1 MPRGLGCD
9 EDADEGTDEGT
20 DEGLT
25 GMRYRVTSGTLT
37 VQARSRIHDTTTV
50 WNRITGEIVA
60 DPDTLATARPG
71 ETTARFEVDMTAFD
85 AGDFLKNRKL
95 RKDFDLAG
103 HPTASFGLGRLT
115 DVVRDGPNFTAT
127 AEGVLSWRGRTLG
140 LVLAGRGK
148 LDEMG
153 VSASATFELDIRTL
167 GLSAP
172 RFFVFKIEDAVT
184 ARVTLQG
191 VVAT

>member
-1 MPRGLGCD
+1 
-9 EDADEGTDEGT
+9 
-20 DEGLT
+20 
-25 GMRYRVTSGTLT
+25 MRYRVTSGTLT

-60 DPDTLATARPG
+60 DPDKLANAAPG
-71 ETTARFEVDMTAFD
+71 EIAARFEVDMTAFD

-103 HPTASFGLGRLT
+103 HPTASFVLERLT
-115 DVVRDGPNFTAT
+115 GVVRDGPNFTAT
-127 AEGVLSWRGRTLG
+127 AEGLLTWRGRTLG
-140 LVLAGRGK
+140 LVLEGRGK
-148 LDEMG
+148 LDDMG
-153 VSASATFELDIRTL
+153 VSASATFDLDIRTL

-172 RFFVFKIEDAVT
+172 RFFVFKIEDEVT
-184 ARVTLQG
+184 VRVAIQG